1 MASRL
6 EQEAGYKLSRA
17 ALRDRYGSRSIN
29 ASAPQSAQDQT
40 PSGRQRFLT
49 QQNQKAGFGPE
60 EAANM
65 AAEERDKE
73 FRAAFPFRL
82 ESAVGPRMSLNPVT
96 TPLFSAPPK
105 PLGLLPESEA
115 DASLFAS
122 NITPLTGWQTPSFR
136 NGLLQKPNQW
146 TSRFG

>member
-17 ALRDRYGSRSIN
+17 ALRDRYGSRAID

-40 PSGRQRFLT
+40 PSGRQKFLE
-49 QQNQKAGFGPE
+49 QQNRKLGLGPQESANKAVMDRNAEFG
-60 EAANM
+60 
-65 AAEERDKE
+65 
-73 FRAAFPFRL
+73 AAFPFRL

-105 PLGLLPESEA
+105 PLGLLPESTEI
-115 DASLFAS
+115 ASIPS
-122 NITPLTGWQTPSFR
+122 SVSPLGGFQLPTFR